1 MLYSQ
6 ALSAIQQYLGA
17 FAATDDF
24 EGSIVGIFGAG
35 IDRSLLAQIRRQL
48 LAGDFSVIPEIRVVE
63 QGELGTANGA
73 YAAALDQVLVSGDFL
88 RRGDLLAV
96 AGLLLEEVGHRFDR
110 LLNGGVDTV
119 GDEGV
124 CHFGSNYGDNRFL

>member
-35 IDRSLLAQIRRQL
+35 IDRSLLAQIR
-48 LAGDFSVIPEIRVVE
+48 
-63 QGELGTANGA
+63 GELGTANGA

-124 CHFGSNYGDNRFL
+124 CHFGSDYGDNRFL